1 MHYVLETNFIYVQS
15 RRKLVVVWRVW
26 WGGEGGCVQRTSA
39 EWRGPKD
46 AAFTRPARHCLTA
59 TIPTLRTASYES
71 YTYLPPPWF
80 KQAYRSGAKKTSW
93 NAWLKTFCESIYFNH
108 CASNSYYW
116 FKWPLKASR
125 NKTNYLK
132 ISRNRVDGG
141 GRRLH
146 IGRPSR
152 VECIFIVFLYQTTL
166 LLRSSTFY
174 FLWALMFLQKVLLY
188 AGSGEM
194 YTL

>member
-1 MHYVLETNFIYVQS
+1 MVGRGGRLRSTNVRGVARAQG
-15 RRKLVVVWRVW
+15 RRLHSPSPALPY
-26 WGGEGGCVQRTSA
+26 CHNTDSA
-39 EWRGPKD
+39 NCQLWIL
-46 AAFTRPARHCLTA
+46 H
-59 TIPTLRTASYES
+59 I
-71 YTYLPPPWF
+71 PPPWF

-125 NKTNYLK
+125 NKINYLK